1 MSSPASA
8 AAKPLAIV
16 TGSSRGLGLA
26 IATKLHEKGFDV
38 AGIARSDPSPA
49 QKKCLSHCYKCD
61 LSQPEQLETL
71 FHSSLKKELKCRD
84 RIVLVNNA
92 GSLDPIGPTSL
103 FGDDA
108 MGAVA
113 SLDATIRLNVTSP
126 IWLSGAVLREADA
139 EAAVRIINISSG
151 AADNAYPGWNAY
163 CSSKAALRMSGQV
176 LAVDASEFDELKG
189 RDVRVFD
196 YAPVSRL
203 KIMLYASLIH
213 SCIAHHHSLTCT
225 VLIFALCLVFIFRLS
240 AFKGCC

>member
-1 MSSPASA
+1 MSSPASAA

-26 IATKLHEKGFDV
+26 IVTKLHEKGFDV
-38 AGIARSDPSPA
+38 AGIARSDPPPA
-49 QKKCLSHCYKCD
+49 QKKCLSHCYQCD
-61 LSQPEQLETL
+61 LSQPEQLEML
-71 FHSSLKKELKCRD
+71 FHSSLKKDLKSRD

-92 GSLDPIGPTSL
+92 GRLDPIGPTSL
-103 FGDDA
+103 FGGDA

-126 IWLSGAVLREADA
+126 MWLSGAVLREADA

-176 LAVDASEFDELKG
+176 LAVDISEFDELKG

-203 KIMLYASLIH
+203 KIMVYASLIH
-213 SCIAHHHSLTCT
+213 SCTM
-225 VLIFALCLVFIFRLS
+225 VLPIIIHLRV
-240 AFKGCC
+240 